1 MPDEDL
7 KEDPIVLYLIV
18 RESLNMSAGKACA
31 QVGHAVQNMMMHYFA
46 AQVLK
51 AKIKDTV
58 LPTAE
63 LDHIAITT
71 KWLSQD
77 ARKVVLKASEKEW
90 VALQT
95 EFGTNCI
102 IVKDNGLTE
111 VAAGSQTVIALWPNY
126 KSKRSNIVKWL
137 SVFK

>member
-1 MPDEDL
+1 MPEN
-7 KEDPIVLYLIV
+7 EDPIVLYLIV

-31 QVGHAVQNMMMHYFA
+31 QVGHAVQYILMHYFA

-51 AKIKDTV
+51 AKVKDTT
-58 LPTAE
+58 LPIIE

-71 KWLSQD
+71 KWLGQD
-77 ARKVVLKASEKEW
+77 ARKVVLKADEKEW
-90 VALQT
+90 AALQT
-95 EFGTNCI
+95 ELGTNCV

-126 KSKRSNIVKWL
+126 KSKRSNIIKWMSAL
-137 SVFK
+137 K